1 MKLKIIIS
9 HVNMDF
15 DALASM
21 IAAKKLYPDAQL
33 VISDKQDDRVTRYL
47 NIYRD
52 MFDFVRDI
60 HVDWAKVTTMILVDV
75 AALRRVGRISKE
87 FNEEQTHFIVYD
99 HHPEHPDHV
108 KHHEGIIEPV
118 GATITLLI
126 EEIQKHQLPISEF
139 EATLF
144 GLGLYTD
151 TGNFMYKNTT
161 SRDLD
166 IASYLIKNGMNL
178 DILQRFS
185 EQNLEPAQQNLL
197 DQLLQT
203 SETHLIDGLEIAVST
218 YQLEKFQGGLAL
230 LTHKL
235 LDIKG
240 ADAALS
246 IVKMKNHVH
255 VVGRASSERV
265 TLLPLLKKLG
275 GGGHQHA
282 GSATVKNAD
291 QQEVVND
298 VLQNLPIMLKP
309 ATTAKDIM
317 SHPVKTLTPETSIEE
332 AGRLMYRYGHSGYP
346 IIQDEQLVGLITRR
360 DLDKGNHH
368 GLGHAPVK
376 AYMTTNP
383 ITVEK
388 ETTLEEIQKLI
399 IEHNIGRLPV
409 LEDGKMIGIV
419 TRTNLIEV
427 LHDEMTPPNEEL
439 PSHLTKLNLTDKMEE
454 QLPKEGFALLKEISQ
469 TANRLDM
476 PVYLIGGIV
485 RDILLKK
492 PNDDVDIV
500 VEGNGILFAKGLQ
513 ADYGGEVLVHD
524 NFGTATWTHPTG
536 QMIDITSSRLE
547 YYDRP
552 ASLPD
557 VELSTLEEDL
567 HRRDFTINAMALRL
581 NEEAFGELIDP
592 FGGQDDLQAKQLKVL
607 HNISFI
613 EDPTRIFRA
622 VRFEE
627 RFQFIMDEQTTK
639 LALNSI
645 DKVKALSP
653 NRIVEEMKRL
663 FKEGNPTSVIARLFD
678 LNFWQQFDIPQDC
691 KARSCQLSKEL
702 QRNYQN
708 FYENQE
714 PSWMNYF
721 FIPFYLA
728 SKMDAF
734 EKFALTKRDI
744 KLHEEIVYISQY
756 DAWDQMKKPGDF
768 HVVLKEYST
777 EAILFLSATKKVDQA
792 LVHHYLVHRARL
804 PHYFTGKDLMEL
816 GLQPGPLF
824 SDLFLQLEMSQL
836 NGQVTSKQEA
846 KKWVEDFVT
855 INDKN
860 Q

>member
-33 VISDKQDDRVTRYL
+33 VISDKQDDRVTRFL

-52 MFDFVRDI
+52 MFDFTRDI
-60 HVDWAKVTTMILVDV
+60 HVDWEKVTTMILVDV
-75 AALRRVGRISKE
+75 ASLKRVGKISHD
-87 FNEEQTHFIVYD
+87 FDEENVKFIVYD
-99 HHPEHPDHV
+99 HHPKLPTNV
-108 KHHEGIIEPV
+108 KHDDGIIEPV
-118 GATITLLI
+118 GAAVTLLL
-126 EEIQKHQLPISEF
+126 EEIQQRQLPISEF

-151 TGNFMYKNTT
+151 TGNFIYKNTT
-161 SRDLD
+161 SRDLEV
-166 IASYLIKNGMNL
+166 ASYLIKNGMNL
-178 DILQRFS
+178 DIVQRFS
-185 EQNLEPAQQNLL
+185 EQSLELAQQNLL
-197 DQLLQT
+197 DQLLLT
-203 SETHLIDGLEIAVST
+203 SETHLIDGLEIVVST
-218 YQLEKFQGGLAL
+218 HQLEKFQGGLAL

-235 LDIKG
+235 LEIKG
-240 ADAALS
+240 ADAALA

-255 VVGRASSERV
+255 VVGRASSDRV

-275 GGGHQHA
+275 GGGHKHA

-291 QQEVVND
+291 QQEVEQD
-298 VLQNLPIMLKP
+298 VLHHLPIMLKP
-309 ATTAKDIM
+309 AITAKEIM

-346 IIQDEQLVGLITRR
+346 IVEDDQLIGLITRR

-383 ITVEK
+383 ITVDK
-388 ETTLEEIQKLI
+388 DTTLEAIQKLI

-419 TRTNLIEV
+419 TRTNIIEM
-427 LHDEMTPPNEEL
+427 LHDEMTPVNDAEPH
-439 PSHLTKLNLTDKMEE
+439 HLTKPNLTEEMEK
-454 QLPKEGFALLKEISQ
+454 QLPEEVFSLLNDMSQ
-469 TANRLDM
+469 TANRLDKA
-476 PVYLIGGIV
+476 VYLIGGIV

-500 VEGNGILFAKGLQ
+500 VEGDGILFAKGLQ
-513 ADYGGEVLVHD
+513 EDYGGDVLVH
-524 NFGTATWTHPTG
+524 NSFGTATWTHPTG
-536 QMIDITSSRLE
+536 LMIDITSSRLE

-552 ASLPD
+552 ASLPN

-581 NEEAFGELIDP
+581 NEDAFGELIDP
-592 FGGQDDLQAKQLKVL
+592 FGGQEDIQAKKLKVL

-622 VRFEE
+622 VRFEQ
-627 RFQFIMDEQTTK
+627 RFQFLMDKQTTN

-645 DKVKALSP
+645 EKVKALSP

-663 FKEGNPTSVIARLFD
+663 FKEGHPTSVIARLFD
-678 LNFWQQFDIPQDC
+678 LNFWQQFDIPKDC
-691 KARSCQLSKEL
+691 KEKSCHLSKEL
-702 QRNYQN
+702 QRNYKS
-708 FYENQE
+708 FYENRE

-728 SKMDAF
+728 SKMDAC
-734 EKFALTKRDI
+734 EKFALTKQDM
-744 KLHEEIVYISQY
+744 KLFEEIIYVGQY
-756 DAWDQMKKPGDF
+756 DAWNQMKKTGDY
-768 HVVLKEYST
+768 HVVLKECST
-777 EAILFLSATKKVDQA
+777 EAILFLVATKTVDQQQV
-792 LVHHYLVHRARL
+792 LDYLKNRICL
-804 PHYFTGKDLMEL
+804 PHYFTGKDLMNF
-816 GLQPGPLF
+816 GLKPGPFF
-824 SDLFLQLEMSQL
+824 SDLFLQLEISQL
-836 NGQVTSKQEA
+836 NGEVTSKEEA
-846 KKWVEDFVT
+846 KKWVENF
-855 INDKN
+855 IHN
-860 Q
+860 